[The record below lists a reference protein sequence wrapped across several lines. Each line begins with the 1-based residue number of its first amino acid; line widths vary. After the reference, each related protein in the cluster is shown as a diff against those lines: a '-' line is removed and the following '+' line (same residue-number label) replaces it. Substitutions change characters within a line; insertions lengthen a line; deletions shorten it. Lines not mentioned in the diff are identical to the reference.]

1 MNNDKSPQ
9 QIKNSCQQIG
19 SELAP
24 CYREGLERSKT
35 KYPGLQAAGNVHC
48 RLAKIVCKMADED
61 NIRRCVRDELEL
73 NLVQRTRNLI
83 RSAAVSSARD
93 LEQNLGGGLLSNT
106 RSGRSANSLNDTGS
120 TSFSGTKRSSSAPG
134 HSWRFK
140 KSKAV
145 KIQTIPK
152 TVRLLDKPS
161 DDVEISA
168 DADCEDYAI
177 TDEMNE
183 CLISA

>member
-1 MNNDKSPQ
+1 
-9 QIKNSCQQIG
+9 
-19 SELAP
+19 
-24 CYREGLERSKT
+24 
-35 KYPGLQAAGNVHC
+35 
-48 RLAKIVCKMADED
+48 MADED

-73 NLVQRTRNLI
+73 NLVQRTRNRI

-140 KSKAV
+140 KSNAV

-152 TVRLLDKPS
+152 TVWLLDKPN
-161 DDVEISA
+161 DDVEISP
-168 DADCEDYAI
+168 DGDCEDYSI
-177 TDEMNE
+177 TDEMVLLKGEVDLVSNQKE
-183 CLISA
+183 EDIRRELEGIFKRKYPCINMYDF